1 MLVDSLLALSLI
13 FSKDSKQYKKTLKIH
28 FMKRFYF
35 TVLCAVLSL
44 SGCVNSGGGVD
55 EPTEVGRTTLNASTG
70 ELVLNIGTEQLN
82 GVEAHTWSTATAIG
96 AFGSQGGANAKYTL
110 FNKYDG
116 MAEGLFFG
124 AEVKGTVYAYYPYNK
139 DASAEGSEIALTL
152 PDKQTYNADL
162 VTQYEQ
168 HSKILV
174 AKSDDG
180 NLVFEHLYG
189 CLAIEIEGEYTINK
203 LKLSSDTEPLA
214 GRVAVNF
221 ENNMQSSAIAR
232 SLYELTLDCGEG
244 VRTSAEQPTK
254 FYFLLP
260 PATYTSLS
268 LEVTTPEGSLSKQL
282 LGNYTVN
289 RVSSISLEESMT
301 SAIIKAN
308 FAELA
313 LAGNTSERTWKAGS
327 EIGIFSD
334 NSKNTQYLMI
344 TPGDQKEAQF
354 IGLESKGNLLA
365 YYPYSANAKLEN
377 NKLLLVASDSQKYD
391 ADLLKQFQQTT
402 PFMIAS
408 AEEGNPLSFDY
419 VMGALGMRVSA
430 NMNIKYIEL
439 TSASKPLSGRL
450 WVDLENGYTCTENEV
465 GTKYM
470 VTLDASEAKPE
481 TTLENPTTFYVMLPV
496 GEYEDLLVTITS
508 TEGDILAVAVD
519 EKITIKKMDLA
530 SIAEDI
536 TYQTIDIELENAANG
551 KKVWEDGDMVSV
563 YSTDRGRGIKSRM
576 LANVGTAKNQ
586 AIAVGTP
593 NETYNVFYPASIL
606 TSELSEKAVFTFPAE
621 QHYNTDAISKET
633 QIYAGTSSE
642 GKCTLYLLNSILAV
656 DVTASYANCEISSLM
671 VSSKNHALA
680 GTMTAIFNAADER
693 PTCTLDGASNSIRV
707 IFDEPIVL
715 AGGESRTFYISI
727 PVGTYEK
734 NDITVT
740 AGATLG
746 ATVETS
752 MIAIEAEAAST
763 FDIALST
770 IKATNLTEGGKYAN
784 TFVLPNKKGWYM
796 FDAKARGG
804 YEKDEDNNSLITP
817 SAVAGCLF
825 EKNGGMITNV
835 GICNNSKSISFYY
848 DGSKGNA
855 SVATFEDGGVL
866 WAWYLWCPANEQPE
880 DIVMGSRTY
889 LDRNLGAY
897 NVPTTQA
904 EVLALDDV
912 KLFESGGLFFQWGR
926 PSPFPTVV
934 KYEQEAWASR
944 LGQST
949 NTISQTYYYPSAH
962 LITKPSYGAA
972 AADSK
977 KIHTAFTCSNQTT
990 WTSAA
995 AATKDPLMI
1004 GCYLNDASSRYWDT
1018 RCGMNVSHADA
1029 SWNYSNEAHKQYD
1042 PCPYGYEV
1050 PFADDFVADAKAFL
1064 EGKTTNINQATE
1076 AGKMFKGGYYFFSGN
1091 KMLWNPVVGGR
1102 PHYGLWAHFGSPNT
1116 TLIAHSTNTN
1126 KKIRIYWG
1134 WDEKNNKAAIGA
1146 SDQGASNW
1154 TQSLALPVR
1163 CVKK

>member
-1 MLVDSLLALSLI
+1 
-13 FSKDSKQYKKTLKIH
+13 
-28 FMKRFYF
+28 MKRFYF

-55 EPTEVGRTTLNASTG
+55 DPVEVGRTTLNASTG
-70 ELVLNIGTEQLN
+70 ELVLNVGTEQLN
-82 GVEAHTWSTATAIG
+82 GVEAHAWNTETAIG
-96 AFGSQGGANAKYTL
+96 AFGSQGGSNAKYTL

-162 VTQYEQ
+162 VTQFEQ
-168 HSKILV
+168 HSKIYV
-174 AKSDDG
+174 AKSEDG

-189 CLAIEIEGEYTINK
+189 CLAVEIVGAYNITG
-203 LKLSSDTEPLA
+203 LKLTSETEPLA
-214 GRVAVNF
+214 GRVALDF

-232 SLYELTLDCGEG
+232 SLYELTLDCGTG
-244 VRTSAEQPTK
+244 VTTSIEQPTK

-268 LEVTTPEGSLSKQL
+268 LEVSTPEGSLSKKL
-282 LGNYTVN
+282 MGAYTVN
-289 RVSSISLEESMT
+289 RVTSTDLEESMT
-301 SAIIKAN
+301 SAIIEAD
-308 FAELA
+308 FSELS
-313 LAGNTSERTWKAGS
+313 LAGNTSKRNWKAGS

-334 NSKNTQYLMI
+334 NSQNTKYLMMSA
-344 TPGDQKEAQF
+344 GDKPQASF
-354 IGLESKGNLLA
+354 IGLESKGNVLA
-365 YYPYSANAKLEN
+365 YYPYNANAKLEN
-377 NKLLLVASDSQKYD
+377 NKLLLVANDSQKYN
-391 ADLLKQFQQTT
+391 ADLLTQFQQTT

-408 AEEGNPLSFDY
+408 AEQGNPLSFDY

-439 TSASKPLSGRL
+439 TSATKPLSGRL

-470 VTLDASEAKPE
+470 VTLDASEAKPA
-481 TTLENPTTFYVMLPV
+481 TTLDNPTTFYVMLPV

-536 TYQTIDIELENAANG
+536 TYQTIDIELESVENAKSA
-551 KKVWEDGDMVSV
+551 WESDDLVSV

-586 AIAVGTP
+586 VIAVGTP

-606 TSELSEKAVFTFPAE
+606 TSELSEKAVFTFPSE
-621 QHYNTDAISKET
+621 QHYNADAISKET

-642 GKCTLYLLNSILAV
+642 GKCTLYHLNSILAV
-656 DVTASYANCEISSLM
+656 DVTATYANCEISNLLI
-671 VSSKNHALA
+671 SSKNHALA
-680 GTMTAIFNAADER
+680 GTMTATFDSEER

-715 AGGESRTFYISI
+715 SSGESKTFYISV

-740 AGATLG
+740 VGATLG
-746 ATVETS
+746 ATVDTS
-752 MIAIEAEAAST
+752 MLAIEAEAAST

-784 TFVLPNKKGWYM
+784 TFVMPNKKGWYM
-796 FDAKARGG
+796 FDAKIRGG
-804 YEKDEDNNSLITP
+804 YDKDEDDNDVITA

-825 EKNGGMITNV
+825 EKNSGMITNV
-835 GICNNSKSISFYY
+835 GICNNNKSISFYY

-880 DIVMGSRTY
+880 DIVMGSHTY

-897 NVPTTQA
+897 NVPTNEA
-904 EVLALDDV
+904 EVLVMDDV
-912 KLFESGGLFFQWGR
+912 KIFESGGLFFQWGR
-926 PSPFPTVV
+926 PSPFPTVT

-944 LGQST
+944 LGQAS
-949 NTISQTYYYPSAH
+949 NNISQKYYYPSAH
-962 LITKPSYGAA
+962 LITKASYGAA
-972 AADSK
+972 AAESK
-977 KIHTAFTCSNQTT
+977 KVHTFFTCSNQTT

-1004 GCYLNDASSRYWDT
+1004 GCYLNDTSSRYWDT

-1050 PFADDFVADAKAFL
+1050 PFANDFVADAKIYV
-1064 EGKTTNINQATE
+1064 EDKTTKIYQATQN
-1076 AGKMFKGGYYFFSGN
+1076 GKMYKGGYYFFNGN
-1091 KMLWNPVVGGR
+1091 KMLWNAVVGGR

-1126 KKIRIYWG
+1126 KNIRIYWG
-1134 WDEKNNKAAIGA
+1134 WDEANSKAAIGA
-1146 SDQGASNW
+1146 SAQGTSNW